1 MTTTTTKQKKEIKEF
16 FEVLEKVSHFEPAEP
31 NKKLFDLGLVIFEQ
45 NSSIG
50 AKKVYKLLPEGKAL
64 FHILDNPYFYDDFVK
79 KLVIAN
85 REGQWLIVDCQ
96 TDPAPTIT
104 TILKQV
110 SEDNEF
116 SISHF
121 EDKELFRMAL
131 NPKTRIVFCINS
143 QTLEETITYPYFLS
157 LFGPVLRLNKS

>member
-1 MTTTTTKQKKEIKEF
+1 MAITTNQQKEIKEF

-31 NKKLFDLGLVIFEQ
+31 NKKFFDLGLVIFEP
-45 NSSIG
+45 NSSIS
-50 AKKVYKLLPEGKAL
+50 AKKVYKLLPNGKAL
-64 FHILDNPYFYDDFVK
+64 SHILDNPYSYDDFVK
-79 KLVIAN
+79 KLVTAN
-85 REGQWLIVDCQ
+85 REGQWLIIDCQ
-96 TDPAPTIT
+96 ADPAPTIT

-110 SEDNEF
+110 NEDSEF
-116 SISHF
+116 TISHF

-157 LFGPVLRLNKS
+157 LFGPIIRIK